1 MVTMRNSLRMLLVA
15 GLMVSAAPAAVL
27 AQENDYAAARN
38 MARITTLEGEVQ
50 RLTGLVEEA
59 NYAISQLKQR
69 LDRMATD
76 TDFRLSQL
84 EKGGSPAPVAEAA
97 PPPRPAAP
105 NNGAGTTGLAPGP
118 RDLGS
123 VPANQQAAAKPPAA
137 PPPPAQAG
145 GAKVALPAGTARQQY
160 EFAFDLLT
168 KNDYPRA
175 ESAFK
180 QFVAQ
185 HPDDALAGNAQYWL
199 GETYYV
205 RNNFGEA
212 ASQFLVGYQKYP
224 KNTKAPDNLLKLGL
238 SLANLG
244 RNQDACAAFGR
255 FDKEYPQAAA
265 NLKRRVGE
273 ERQRLG
279 CR

>member
-1 MVTMRNSLRMLLVA
+1 MVKMRMSLRMLLVS
-15 GLMVSAAPAAVL
+15 GLMVTAAPAAVL
-27 AQENDYAAARN
+27 AQDNDYAAARN
-38 MARITTLEGEVQ
+38 MARIHSLEGEVQ
-50 RLTGLVEEA
+50 RLTGLLEEA

-69 LDRMATD
+69 MDRMATD

-84 EKGGSPAPVAEAA
+84 EKGGGAAAPVAEAA

-105 NNGAGTTGLAPGP
+105 ATAAGTTGLAPGP
-118 RDLGS
+118 RDLGT
-123 VPANQQAAAKPPAA
+123 VPAGQPVAAAKPPA
-137 PPPPAQAG
+137 PPAANT
-145 GAKVALPAGTARQQY
+145 GAKVSLPAGSARQQY